1 MEKRRPHG
9 YIYLYIYLQDQV
21 QVVFK
26 ILIEK
31 KRGTNVPPEFIN
43 TNLSFTS
50 HAGDAGAGPQ
60 VLDRQIDRQIGNNS
74 FY

>member
-1 MEKRRPHG
+1 
-9 YIYLYIYLQDQV
+9 
-21 QVVFK
+21 VFK

-60 VLDRQIDRQIGNNS
+60 DQLTLGSSRALEIGQALRGS
-74 FY
+74 IRLMRIK